1 MTLKDNPMS
10 TVLETIQKRYSVRSF
25 KDTPVDRKIILS
37 ITEAARL
44 APSACNAQPGRFIAV
59 TEKSLLKDIVHN
71 GLGGVVPNRWA
82 VSAPVIIVGCTKL
95 NLLTHRVAEA
105 AKGIHYHQIDLGIA
119 MEHMVLRATE
129 LGLGTCWIGW
139 FKAKQIK
146 KTLQI
151 PHDWK
156 IISLLA
162 LGYPQEVSTAPT
174 PRLDLE
180 KILFFN
186 KMT

>member
-1 MTLKDNPMS
+1 MS
-10 TVLETIQKRYSVRSF
+10 TILETIQKRYSARSF
-25 KDTPVDRKIILS
+25 KDTPVERELILS

-59 TEKSLLKDIVHN
+59 TEQSLLKEIVHT
-71 GLGGVVPNRWA
+71 GLGGVVPNTWTI
-82 VSAPVIIVGCTKL
+82 SAPVIIVGCAQL
-95 NLLTHRVAEA
+95 NLLTHRLAEA
-105 AKGIHYHQIDLGIA
+105 VKGIHYHQIDLGIA

-139 FKAKQIK
+139 FKAKHIK
-146 KTLQI
+146 KILQI
-151 PHDWK
+151 PRDWK

-162 LGYPQEVSTAPT
+162 LGYPQEVNTSRT

-186 KMT
+186 KITS

>member
-1 MTLKDNPMS
+1 MS
-10 TVLETIQKRYSVRSF
+10 TVIETIQKRYSVRGF
-25 KDTPVDRKIILS
+25 KDTSVDRELIRS
-37 ITEAARL
+37 ISEAARL

-59 TEKSLLKDIVHN
+59 TEKDLLKKIVHT
-71 GLGGVVPNRWA
+71 GLGGVVPNTWA
-82 VSAPVIIVGCTKL
+82 VSAPVMIVGCAKL
-95 NLLTHRVAEA
+95 NLLTHRLAESV
-105 AKGIHYHQIDLGIA
+105 KGIHYHQIDLGIA

-146 KTLQI
+146 KILQI
-151 PHDWK
+151 PRDWK

-162 LGYPQEVSTAPT
+162 LGYPQEQTTAHT
-174 PRLDLE
+174 PRLELE

-186 KMT
+186 KLTS